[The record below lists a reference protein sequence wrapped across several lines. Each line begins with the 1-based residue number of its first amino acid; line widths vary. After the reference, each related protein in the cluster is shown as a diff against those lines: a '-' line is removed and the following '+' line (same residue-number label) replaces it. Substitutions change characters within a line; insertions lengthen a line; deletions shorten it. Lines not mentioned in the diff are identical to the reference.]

1 MKKNTFLPDE
11 QQTLVEDHLSVV
23 KWVIYQNIFVNEAV
37 TGLEYD
43 DLYQE
48 GCIWLCRAANSYQAE
63 VSKFS
68 TYAKT
73 VVRNGL
79 YSYCRKINANES
91 RFSRIRI
98 GENGEMIAD
107 GQPVMQPDAFARH
120 ISLMET
126 LELLESRRYAYNGVA
141 RLGIEALE
149 LKLQGLTVTEI
160 AELYEVPPAHVGAWI
175 SRSLQKLRSDTNF
188 LSGLL

>member
-1 MKKNTFLPDE
+1 MKKNTFLQPDH
-11 QQTLVEDHLSVV
+11 QALVEDHLSVV
-23 KWVIYQNIFVNEAV
+23 QWVIYQYITVNETV
-37 TGLEYD
+37 TGLGYD

-63 VSKFS
+63 VAKFS

-79 YSYCRKINANES
+79 YSYCRKVNANES
-91 RFSRIRI
+91 RFSRILI

-126 LELLESRRYAYNGVA
+126 LELLESRRYVYYGVA

-149 LKLQGLTVTEI
+149 LKLKGLTVTQI

-175 SRSLQKLRSDTNF
+175 SRSLQKLRNDSKF
-188 LSGLL
+188 LSGLV